1 VIESSVLSICREFSL
16 AADDLGAYGEAF
28 GITLVSRGVPVIVV
42 EMPRKPVISERRSRT
57 RQRLIEAATKIVA
70 EKGFDSAT
78 VDDIAEAAGFSI
90 GGLYSN
96 FSGKDE
102 LFLAVFDGHLEWF
115 EQRLEDAQSVDD
127 PAGAIADWLRL
138 LGEGRLQFLVFVEFW
153 AYAVRR
159 PKLRREFAKRMAQMR
174 VAMARLLEARA
185 AETSGQ
191 LPIPAETLALL
202 VLAILRGLALEKL
215 ASPRA
220 VPDADV
226 SHLLASVVPS

>member
-1 VIESSVLSICREFSL
+1 V
-16 AADDLGAYGEAF
+16 A
-28 GITLVSRGVPVIVV
+28 
-42 EMPRKPVISERRSRT
+42 RKPVISDRRSHT

-115 EQRLEDAQSVDD
+115 EQLLEDARAVDD
-127 PAGAIADWLRL
+127 PAGAIADWFRAP
-138 LGEGRLQFLVFVEFW
+138 GEGRHQFLVFVEFW

-174 VAMARLLEARA
+174 VAMARLLEART
-185 AETSGQ
+185 AESSAQ
-191 LPIPAETLALL
+191 LPIPAETFALL
-202 VLAILRGLALEKL
+202 VLAVFRGLTLEKL

-220 VPDADV
+220 VPDEEIGR
-226 SHLLASVVPS
+226 LLASVFPG